1 MALTVVGISH
11 HTASVEVR
19 ERFAFGE
26 EEGRRTL
33 VELRE
38 RSSVDEA
45 VLLSTCN
52 RTEMYLYPATEETL
66 RLAESLLQRKAGA
79 LPAPVTEFLYRH
91 WGADVPRHLFRVT
104 SGLDSLVFGEAE
116 IQGQV
121 KSAYRSAID
130 HGPHDPLAG
139 SVLNRLF
146 QTALSVGGRVRA
158 QTAIGEGAAS
168 VGSVAVEL
176 ARKIFGQLGRKRVL
190 VIGAGEAAGLVT
202 EALER
207 EGVEGILVTSRSYQ
221 NAADLAERFC
231 GRAVELGDLASS
243 LREVDIVVSS
253 TSAPHAVLTSRT
265 FREAY
270 PDGMRGALLLI
281 DIAIPRDIDP
291 DVGDESNVFLYNI
304 DDLRAIVDETLDRRR
319 DAVVASERIIEEA
332 AEEFVAWYA
341 ALEVVPIIRSLRSR
355 AEEIRQAE
363 LERLLAKLDGQAP
376 EVRAEIETFSR
387 RFLNKLL
394 HEPTVRVRARAAD
407 GRAAEAAEAAR
418 LLFGL
423 GGTGVA
429 EGRDQGASESPGDIL
444 NDDAEANGGE

>member
-1 MALTVVGISH
+1 M
-11 HTASVEVR
+11 
-19 ERFAFGE
+19 
-26 EEGRRTL
+26 
-33 VELRE
+33 
-38 RSSVDEA
+38 
-45 VLLSTCN
+45 
-52 RTEMYLYPATEETL
+52 
-66 RLAESLLQRKAGA
+66 
-79 LPAPVTEFLYRH
+79 
-91 WGADVPRHLFRVT
+91 
-104 SGLDSLVFGEAE
+104 
-116 IQGQV
+116 
-121 KSAYRSAID
+121 
-130 HGPHDPLAG
+130 
-139 SVLNRLF
+139 
-146 QTALSVGGRVRA
+146 
-158 QTAIGEGAAS
+158 
-168 VGSVAVEL
+168 GSVAVEL

-190 VIGAGEAAGLVT
+190 VIGAGEAAGLVAQ
-202 EALER
+202 ALER

-221 NAADLAERFC
+221 KAADLAERFC
-231 GRAVELGDLASS
+231 GRAVELGDLAGS

-253 TSAPHAVLTSRT
+253 TSAPHAVLTGRT

-270 PDGMRGALLLI
+270 PDGMRGPLLLI

-319 DAVVASERIIEEA
+319 DAVASSERIIDEA

-363 LERLLAKLDGQAP
+363 VGRLLAKLDGQAP

-429 EGRDQGASESPGDIL
+429 EGRDQGVSEIAGDIL
-444 NDDAEANGGE
+444 KNDAEANDGE